1 MKNQKQKLGW
11 VLFLAL
17 WPSYSQC
24 EPYTYGTSPNAA
36 SAALSWSM
44 GNILPSG
51 SGLDI
56 NGLIYRYRTVK
67 NTEDDM
73 KVHISNKNANGAGY
87 IFRETDD
94 WSGVP
99 SNTILKQFSLANIP
113 APNWGD
119 GSIEIEGQ
127 GSIEDAVVI
136 YTFRMDKCFDPQ
148 ADPSCAGYK
157 EPIPEIPEY
166 EIYNALEDD
175 AVVENIEDNLNY
187 DYDEDETEI
196 EDDEEEEKETRL
208 ELGLTASANA
218 MTLLRTQG
226 QSSIINAMNIKTNI
240 DIYYNSAINGGIYKD
255 TTNLSDAE
263 IPDNKNALRNNLAQQ
278 VLHNKLVDM
287 QYNK

>member
-1 MKNQKQKLGW
+1 MGW
-11 VLFLAL
+11 ALFLAL

-36 SAALSWSM
+36 STALSWSM
-44 GNILPSG
+44 ADILPPD

-56 NGLIYRYRTVK
+56 NGLIYKYTTVK

-73 KVHISNKNANGAGY
+73 LVHIGNKNADGNGY

-113 APNWGD
+113 APNWGV
-119 GSIEIEGQ
+119 GSIEVEGQ
-127 GSIEDAVVI
+127 GTVEDAVVI
-136 YTFRMDKCFDPQ
+136 YTYRIDKCFDPQ
-148 ADPSCAGYK
+148 SDPSCSGYK
-157 EPIPEIPEY
+157 KPMPEIPEIQLY
-166 EIYNALEDD
+166 DALEDD
-175 AVVENIEDNLNY
+175 AVVENIENNEDY
-187 DYDEDETEI
+187 DYDEEETKI
-196 EDDEEEEKETRL
+196 EDDEEDEKETRL

-218 MTLLRTQG
+218 LTLLRTQG
-226 QSSIINAMNIKTNI
+226 QSSIINAMNLNTNI
-240 DIYYNSAINGGIYKD
+240 DIYYNSIINGGIYKE